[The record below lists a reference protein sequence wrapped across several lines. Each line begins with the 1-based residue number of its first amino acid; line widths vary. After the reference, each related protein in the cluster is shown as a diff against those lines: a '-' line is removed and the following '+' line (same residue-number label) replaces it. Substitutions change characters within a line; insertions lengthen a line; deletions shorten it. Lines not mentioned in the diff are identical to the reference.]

1 MFQIFILS
9 FLILYFCLLIYL
21 ILNLNFTYENR
32 VLFDDR
38 AKILYFD
45 IDDTVDLLLL
55 NNKIEKESIK

>member
-1 MFQIFILS
+1 MFQLFILS
-9 FLILYFCLLIYL
+9 FLILYFCLIIYL